1 MKIVPAKTQ
10 RREFAATARL
20 KIRDNFLQEPKIDR
34 LQLGCCVMGDI
45 MEHPKN
51 PTVESPY
58 LTAAEAAAYLR
69 LEESTLNAMRWR
81 KEGPNWRKHGGKVVY
96 HRDALDRWSR
106 MRDSDPAVRKASN
119 GDMSGDDAR
128 S

>member
-1 MKIVPAKTQ
+1 
-10 RREFAATARL
+10 
-20 KIRDNFLQEPKIDR
+20 
-34 LQLGCCVMGDI
+34 
-45 MEHPKN
+45 MEHAKN
-51 PTVESPY
+51 PPVESPY
-58 LTAAEAAAYLR
+58 FTAAEAAAYLR

-106 MRDSDPAVRKASN
+106 GRNSDPAVRN
-119 GDMSGDDAR
+119 EPGVNEDGDGAR

>member
-106 MRDSDPAVRKASN
+106 GRDSDPTVRNEPGAN
-119 GDMSGDDAR
+119 EDGDGAR